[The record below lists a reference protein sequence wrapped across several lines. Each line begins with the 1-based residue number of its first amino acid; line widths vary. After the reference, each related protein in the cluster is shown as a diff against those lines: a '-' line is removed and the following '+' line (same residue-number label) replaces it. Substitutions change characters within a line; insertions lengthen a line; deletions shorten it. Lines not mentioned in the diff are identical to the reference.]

1 MLLPL
6 NKPDTEGRI
15 LTCAQFRKTL
25 VCTLSAI
32 KNFPLPED
40 SYLASDNFAELSE
53 KIIELFRSAKKLD
66 EYANKL
72 STFCFANF
80 TPEKVENALLTKIN
94 SWIGNNV
101 SNQ

>member
-1 MLLPL
+1 LPL

-40 SYLASDNFAELSE
+40 SYLASDDFAELSE

-72 STFCFANF
+72 NAFCFANF
-80 TPEKVENALLTKIN
+80 TPEKVENALLIKIH